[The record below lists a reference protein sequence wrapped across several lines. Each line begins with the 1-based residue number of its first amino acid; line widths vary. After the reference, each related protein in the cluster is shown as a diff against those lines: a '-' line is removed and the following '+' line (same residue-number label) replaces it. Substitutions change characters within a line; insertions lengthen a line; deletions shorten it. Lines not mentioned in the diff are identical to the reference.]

1 MEKTTIEKYKDRGL
15 TGLTNVGNT
24 CYLNSCVQILSHT
37 YELNEFL
44 DEETYKT
51 KLNKKPDSVLIIE
64 WDKLR
69 KLMWSQNC
77 TIAPWGFVKA
87 VQKISGMKGISL
99 FTGYS
104 QNDIQEFLMFLIDS
118 FHNSISREVDMTI
131 SGTAKNDKDI
141 LAKACYKMMSDM
153 YKNDYSDIV
162 KIFCGISVTE
172 ILSVT
177 DGERLSVRP
186 EPFFVLSLSMPTGNK
201 KLTLLECI
209 DAYCGKERME
219 GDNAWYNEKT
229 DKKQDIDKGI
239 VFWAFPEVLVVH
251 FKRWDY
257 RGRKD
262 SRLVTCDFEN
272 INLSKYVKGYNKM
285 SNIFDLY
292 GVCNHSGGAGGGH
305 YTANVR
311 VANGEWYNFND
322 TNVTKIS
329 DSQVLSP
336 QAYCLF
342 FRKKK

>member
-1 MEKTTIEKYKDRGL
+1 MEEKTIEKYKDRGL

-118 FHNSISREVDMTI
+118 FHNSISREVEMTI
-131 SGTAKNDKDI
+131 TGTAKNDKDV
-141 LAKACYKMMSDM
+141 LARECYKMMANM

-162 KIFCGISVTE
+162 NIFCGISVTE

-177 DGERLSVRP
+177 NGERLSVRP
-186 EPFFVLSLSMPTGNK
+186 DPFFVLSLSMPSGNK
-201 KLTLLECI
+201 QLTLYDCI
-209 DAYCGKERME
+209 DAYCKKERME
-219 GDNAWYNEKT
+219 GDNAWYNE
-229 DKKQDIDKGI
+229 DKDEKQDIDRGI
-239 VFWAFPEVLVVH
+239 IFWAFPDVLMVH
-251 FKRWDY
+251 LKRWDY

-262 SRLVTCDFEN
+262 SRMVTCDFEN
-272 INLSKYVKGYNKM
+272 VNLSKYVKGYNKM

-292 GVCNHSGGAGGGH
+292 GVCNHSGGSNGGH